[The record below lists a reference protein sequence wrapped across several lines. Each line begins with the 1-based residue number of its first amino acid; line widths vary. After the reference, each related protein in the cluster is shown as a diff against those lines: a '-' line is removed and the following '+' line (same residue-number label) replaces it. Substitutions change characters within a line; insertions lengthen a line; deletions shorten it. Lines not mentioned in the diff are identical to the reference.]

1 MENKLQLYI
10 QDVGDTIHDII
21 AERFD
26 SEYESVK
33 TCEEYEAFGDGFCCS
48 GQFIDEDD
56 DVRIRE
62 QFENELTFDVVL
74 SLLKK
79 DDAFKTTVMD
89 LVSEIAWNREVL

>member
-10 QDVGDTIHDII
+10 KDVGDTIHDII

-33 TCEEYEAFGDGFCCS
+33 TCEEYEVFGNGFSCR

-62 QFENELTFDVVL
+62 QFENELTFDEVL

-89 LVSEIAWNREVL
+89 LVSEIAWNREGL